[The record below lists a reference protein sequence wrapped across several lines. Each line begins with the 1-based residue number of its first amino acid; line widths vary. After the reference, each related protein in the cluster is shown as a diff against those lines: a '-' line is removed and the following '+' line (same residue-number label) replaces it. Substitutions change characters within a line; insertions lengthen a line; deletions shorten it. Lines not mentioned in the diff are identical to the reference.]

1 MTIRLVAADD
11 HPFVLDGLE
20 NLFRLE
26 EDFQL
31 EARST
36 NGEDLI
42 SGPVVTCTGSGL
54 GGVNCLPANQ
64 PATPTAPSSNVLK
77 LTPYVA
83 TNACN
88 FWSGNALELLEG
100 GPKPQYTL
108 SETINGLNGKGNWKF
123 EWTYEI
129 GFVDG
134 NAGPFDPRTAWDL
147 QSSST
152 TCAAVT
158 VEGFFA
164 GQSTQKKSKGTD
176 KWTFKASHMM
186 TNPDGTTRLVDPLA
200 TVYDGLGNPV
210 GEPLVIYTGRESGV
224 DFFYQGN
231 AGVNGSTSQ
240 LINDTFVSA
249 IQQGLVSSPGGNT
262 DNFAGND
269 YTNGERAWIVY
280 TEPAA
285 VEICDAGAY
294 EMLVTR
300 VLKGVEGSLSLPFS
314 TTGSICVSAGDCQL
328 CQQ

>member
-11 HPFVLDGLE
+11 HPLVLNGLE

-54 GGVNCLPANQ
+54 GGVNFLPANQ

-77 LTPYVA
+77 LKPYVV

-100 GPKPQYTL
+100 GPKPQYTQ

-164 GQSTQKKSKGTD
+164 G
-176 KWTFKASHMM
+176 
-186 TNPDGTTRLVDPLA
+186 
-200 TVYDGLGNPV
+200 
-210 GEPLVIYTGRESGV
+210 
-224 DFFYQGN
+224 
-231 AGVNGSTSQ
+231 
-240 LINDTFVSA
+240 
-249 IQQGLVSSPGGNT
+249 
-262 DNFAGND
+262 
-269 YTNGERAWIVY
+269 
-280 TEPAA
+280 
-285 VEICDAGAY
+285 
-294 EMLVTR
+294 
-300 VLKGVEGSLSLPFS
+300 
-314 TTGSICVSAGDCQL
+314 
-328 CQQ
+328 